1 MDELK
6 SHRWLRKIM
15 IFIFSSVF
23 LITGCGKKNKAVL
36 TETELKRIAFA
47 QRPIAPDTLMVSGEK
62 ITCDDIAKMT
72 LERNG
77 SLISLEKLLEPVA
90 KTSTSEQ
97 FKEQARPQVQHA
109 VMGKVSNILLYQQAK
124 RQAGDKIDQILEK
137 AVDKEWKKF
146 ILRFGADEAKAEDE
160 LRQMGLDRQS
170 FKEHQR
176 KGILTQSYIVSKIP
190 DDRLITHNELVECYN
205 KMKDEYFLEPAML
218 RFRLIDIEPAKLQIA
233 DPNQDRREQAIW
245 LAMDLL
251 RRIETGEDF
260 GELAKQ
266 YSHGH
271 RSEFGGLWKPREPD
285 SLAPPY
291 DILAREAKSMEPG
304 QVTGLIEVAEHI
316 FIMKLEEKRNK
327 GYEPLEKVQA
337 QVEQKII
344 ADRRKEAIDK
354 LNDELM
360 QQAAL
365 GDTSLFAEV
374 CLDKI
379 YRNSNQ

>member
-6 SHRWLRKIM
+6 NHRWFSKIM
-15 IFIFSSVF
+15 IIIFSAVF
-23 LITGCGKKNKAVL
+23 LIAGCGKKNKAVL

-47 QRPIAPDTLMVSGEK
+47 QRPVAPDTLMVSGEK
-62 ITCDDIAKMT
+62 ITCDDVAKIT

-124 RQAGDKIDQILEK
+124 RQAGDKIDQVLEK

-190 DDRLITHNELVECYN
+190 DDRLITHKELVECYN
-205 KMKDEYFLEPAML
+205 KMKDEYFLKPAML

-271 RSEFGGLWKPREPD
+271 KSEFGGLWKPREPD

-291 DILAREAKSMEPG
+291 DILAREAESMEPG

-337 QVEQKII
+337 QVERKII

-354 LNDELM
+354 LNDKLM

-365 GDTSLFAEV
+365 GDTSLFVEV

-379 YRNSNQ
+379 YKMSNQ

>member
-6 SHRWLRKIM
+6 SHRWFSKIM
-15 IFIFSSVF
+15 IIIFSAVF
-23 LITGCGKKNKAVL
+23 LIAGCGKKNKAVL

-47 QRPIAPDTLMVSGEK
+47 QRPVAPDTLMVSGEK
-62 ITCDDIAKMT
+62 ITCDEIAKMT

-90 KTSTSEQ
+90 KTSTFEQ

-124 RQAGDKIDQILEK
+124 RQAGDKIDQVLEK

-190 DDRLITHNELVECYN
+190 DDRLITHKELVECYN
-205 KMKDEYFLEPAML
+205 KMKDEYFLKPAML

-271 RSEFGGLWKPREPD
+271 KSEFGGLWKPREPD

-291 DILAREAKSMEPG
+291 DILAREAESMEPG

-337 QVEQKII
+337 QVERKII

-354 LNDELM
+354 LNDKLM

-365 GDTSLFAEV
+365 GDTSLFVEV

-379 YRNSNQ
+379 YKMSNQ

>member
-6 SHRWLRKIM
+6 SHRWFSKIM
-15 IFIFSSVF
+15 IIIFSAVF
-23 LITGCGKKNKAVL
+23 LIAGCGKKNKAVL

-47 QRPIAPDTLMVSGEK
+47 QRPVAPDTLMVSGEK
-62 ITCDDIAKMT
+62 ITCDDVAKIT

-124 RQAGDKIDQILEK
+124 RQAGDKIDQVLEK

-190 DDRLITHNELVECYN
+190 DDRLITHKELVECYN
-205 KMKDEYFLEPAML
+205 KMKDEYFLKPAML

-271 RSEFGGLWKPREPD
+271 KSEFGGLWKPREPD

-291 DILAREAKSMEPG
+291 DILAREAESMEPG

-337 QVEQKII
+337 QVERKII

-354 LNDELM
+354 LNDKLM

-365 GDTSLFAEV
+365 GDTSLFVEV

-379 YRNSNQ
+379 YKMSNQ

>member
-6 SHRWLRKIM
+6 NHRWFSKIM
-15 IFIFSSVF
+15 IIIFSAVF
-23 LITGCGKKNKAVL
+23 LIAGCGKKNKAVL

-47 QRPIAPDTLMVSGEK
+47 QRPVAPDTLMVSGEK
-62 ITCDDIAKMT
+62 ITCDDVAKIT

-124 RQAGDKIDQILEK
+124 RQAGDKIDQVLEK

-190 DDRLITHNELVECYN
+190 DDRLITHKELVECYN
-205 KMKDEYFLEPAML
+205 KMKDEYFLKPAML

-271 RSEFGGLWKPREPD
+271 KSEFGGLWKPREPD

-291 DILAREAKSMEPG
+291 DILAREAESMEPG

-337 QVEQKII
+337 QVERKII

-354 LNDELM
+354 LNDKLM

-365 GDTSLFAEV
+365 GDTSLFVEV

-379 YRNSNQ
+379 YRTSNQ